1 VPVARAAWAPA
12 VKAAWAAPVAKAGW
26 AAKPARAAWAA
37 KPGWAERAA
46 VRYARVS
53 MDVDAALAQASEE
66 NDLPTYYR
74 ACVRPLLRMPESQW
88 PACCGASCDPCTEQ
102 LVRVARRVAVLL
114 ADKSD
119 AG

>member
-1 VPVARAAWAPA
+1 VLVARAAWAAPEA
-12 VKAAWAAPVAKAGW
+12 KLALGAWAAT
-26 AAKPARAAWAA
+26 
-37 KPGWAERAA
+37 PGWAERAA
-46 VRYARVS
+46 VRYTRAS

-119 AG
+119 AGDDCRENATPARS